1 MIERGLKLGDVA
13 SNIESGQ
20 KPDSICLRTHPM
32 LHRYFKS
39 RDQGFVKTMLSRGH
53 SPVFAERKG
62 SEITF
67 WFDTN
72 DAKTLDSVTRWNTN
86 QPLPID
92 ARERIVA
99 DNLFISYLRC
109 DDFCDFFK
117 ERPVENAAAS
127 SSN

>member
-1 MIERGLKLGDVA
+1 M
-13 SNIESGQ
+13 Q
-20 KPDSICLRTHPM
+20 Q
-32 LHRYFKS
+32 RYFKS
-39 RDQGFVKTMLSRGH
+39 RDQGFVKTMLARGH

-67 WFDTN
+67 WFDTSDSN
-72 DAKTLDSVTRWNTN
+72 ILDSVTRWNTN

-92 ARERIVA
+92 ARDRIVA

-109 DDFCDFFK
+109 DDFCSFFQ
-117 ERPVENAAAS
+117 ERPVENANAS